1 MWPAL
6 QAIAHAPWSRDQHV
20 ASLPSDGVIE
30 HLAIIAAR
38 TPPRERREDKAAQA
52 EEETEPA
59 QGKGGAPGDTRLLKR
74 PCANPWSSTE
84 HARHL
89 VRLPKDGVIEHRAII
104 AAQAPPRKRRKEKT
118 AQAEE
123 ARAEWSTLPTSSASD
138 EATPL
143 LGGIRQGNGAAVS
156 AKVKRP

>member
-6 QAIAHAPWSRDQHV
+6 QAIAHAPWSREQHV

-52 EEETEPA
+52 EEEAEPA

-89 VRLPKDGVIEHRAII
+89 ARLPKDGVIEHRAII
-104 AAQAPPRKRRKEKT
+104 AAQAPPRKRRKDKGG
-118 AQAEE
+118 QAETE
-123 ARAEWSTLPTSSASD
+123 TEPAH
-138 EATPL
+138 
-143 LGGIRQGNGAAVS
+143 GKGGAAGDTRLLM
-156 AKVKRP
+156 RP